1 MELTFVA
8 DDREMDVVLEMDKKP
23 GLFSE
28 GSDSY
33 RAFKVGLH
41 DYQQTDWAAYLNQWL
56 AQVGGQR
63 NWL

>member
-1 MELTFVA
+1 
-8 DDREMDVVLEMDKKP
+8 MDVVLEMDKKP

-33 RAFKVGLH
+33 RSFKVGLH
-41 DYQQTDWAAYLNQWL
+41 DFQGDRLGGVPQPVAAE
-56 AQVGGQR
+56 VGGKR